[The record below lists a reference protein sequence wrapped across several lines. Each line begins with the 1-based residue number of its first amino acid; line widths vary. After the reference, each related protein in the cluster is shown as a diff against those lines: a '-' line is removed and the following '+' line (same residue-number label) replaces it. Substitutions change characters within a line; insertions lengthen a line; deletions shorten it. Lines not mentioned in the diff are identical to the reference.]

1 MCLWGTGSVW
11 VAVSIQTKKAD
22 ELNHAK
28 RRGEVRGWLWMWE
41 WAEGRGGGN
50 SNQRKRELRTLPKQG
65 CVEQMLGAGVD
76 ICLIKTYLAWML
88 KWRARGMWEDR
99 KAWVADK
106 DEMVSLEELKEKL
119 WLSWR
124 VVGMGVSRCPSLR
137 VQEDREGSVWCHM
150 GVCVWF
156 FFQEQHCVETITCHC
171 RHFFMVCSQ
180 SVRRQFCD
188 WFSSEFSLLSI
199 PNPQRLAPFPV
210 STFGNWNSWMLSIP
224 PYPRCTHQK
233 PSSTGVVGMLY

>member
-106 DEMVSLEELKEKL
+106 DMRWFHWRNWRRNCDCLEGWWAWVWVGVRPSACRRIEKGACDAI
-119 WLSWR
+119 W
-124 VVGMGVSRCPSLR
+124 
-137 VQEDREGSVWCHM
+137 
-150 GVCVWF
+150 VCV
-156 FFQEQHCVETITCHC
+156 
-171 RHFFMVCSQ
+171 
-180 SVRRQFCD
+180 CD
-188 WFSSEFSLLSI
+188 FSFR
-199 PNPQRLAPFPV
+199 N
-210 STFGNWNSWMLSIP
+210 ST
-224 PYPRCTHQK
+224 
-233 PSSTGVVGMLY
+233 V